1 MKKSTKLY
9 RQVEELLGCLPDV
22 EEEWHTNQSKRSREQ
37 LSRVADRLCIMQEVI
52 TGMLNN

>member
-9 RQVEELLGCLPDV
+9 RQVEELLSCLPDV
-22 EEEWHTNQSKRSREQ
+22 EEEWITSQSKRSREQ

-52 TGMLNN
+52 TGMLSN